1 MNHRTWFAEAIG
13 TFLLVLVST
22 GAAALDERLGGTIGS
37 IGLSAAT
44 GGTVALVIYSLG
56 GVSGAHINPAVSVG
70 FFLRG
75 KLSRALFAAYL
86 AAQVVGAVAA
96 SLVVLSWMPEEAH
109 RGLTLPHT
117 GLGTAFAIEVA
128 ITLVLVSVILE
139 AALGRSWPR
148 GVVASCVGITV
159 GVLCFIAGDY
169 TGASMNPAR
178 SIGPALVAGRVAE
191 LWLYL
196 LAPGVGALLAAAL
209 FGTLRRRTS
218 D

>member
-1 MNHRTWFAEAIG
+1 M
-13 TFLLVLVST
+13 
-22 GAAALDERLGGTIGS
+22 
-37 IGLSAAT
+37 
-44 GGTVALVIYSLG
+44 
-56 GVSGAHINPAVSVG
+56 
-70 FFLRG
+70 
-75 KLSRALFAAYL
+75 
-86 AAQVVGAVAA
+86 
-96 SLVVLSWMPEEAH
+96 
-109 RGLTLPHT
+109 
-117 GLGTAFAIEVA
+117 A